1 MRRTVLAWIAVISLG
16 LACGALEGARR
27 PRYGGTLRLALRA
40 QVRNLDPSDL
50 AVEPLEAAAKE
61 KVVRQVFE
69 TLVRLD
75 EAGRPQPQLA
85 REWTHDEVKKQWL
98 FLPRAGVEFHNG
110 VPWSPAPGSL
120 AYPDDV
126 PLDQLLRE
134 LARPQNAIT
143 LRASD
148 GTLLG
153 TGPFRVAEF
162 QPGKLVKLTAHE
174 SYWGGRAFLDAVEV
188 RMARSYAEQAL
199 DLELGQV
206 DVVELPVTGV
216 RRARQRGDPVA
227 TSAPLEI
234 VALVID
240 RTKPPTEAVR
250 EALALTLDRPAIQG
264 VLLQR
269 MGEPSAAL
277 LAQWLSGYAFA
288 FPVDRDIAK
297 ARQLAAGAPLVP
309 FRYDRTDPVLRPV
322 AERIAL
328 DASEAGLRL
337 AAGAGEGGVRLT
349 TWRITSTEP
358 REALI
363 ELGRFAGSAPPKR
376 GTSYERERAL
386 LDGRFILPIAHLP
399 ACYALNSRVQGWIG
413 AKWLPSDRWDLGSI
427 WLAEAAR

>member
-1 MRRTVLAWIAVISLG
+1 

-40 QVRNLDPSDL
+40 QVRNLDPTDL
-50 AVEPLEAAAKE
+50 AVEPLESAAKE
-61 KVVRQVFE
+61 KLVRQVFE

-110 VPWSPAPGSL
+110 VPWSPVPGSL
-120 AYPDDV
+120 AYPDDI
-126 PLDQLLRE
+126 PLEQLLRE
-134 LARPQNAIT
+134 LARPQSAIT

-148 GTLLG
+148 GTLVG

-162 QPGKLVKLTAHE
+162 QPGKLVKLMAHE

-188 RMARSYAEQAL
+188 RMARSYSEQAL

-206 DVVELPVTGV
+206 EVVELPVTGV
-216 RRARQRGDPVA
+216 RRARQRGDPIA

-234 VALVID
+234 VALVFD
-240 RTKPPTEAVR
+240 RAKPPTEAVR

-288 FPVDRDIAK
+288 FLMDRDIGR
-297 ARQLAAGAPLVP
+297 ARQLAAGAPPVP

-328 DASEAGLRL
+328 DASEAGLRM

-349 TWRITSTEP
+349 TWRITATEP
-358 REALI
+358 REALLD
-363 ELGRFAGSAPPKR
+363 LGRFAGVTPPKR
-376 GTSYERERAL
+376 GTPYERERAL
-386 LDGRFILPIAHLP
+386 LDGRLILPIAHVP
-399 ACYALNSRVQGWIG
+399 ACYALHSRVQGWLG
-413 AKWLPSDRWDLGSI
+413 ANWLPSDRWDLGSI